1 MFNRRFTPYDSLFEG
16 QRTFSKSLLLLGA
29 ALMALAALIFMF
41 PELIA
46 FLFAGFILFAGVSI
60 LLAGA
65 RAYRSKQWTAESPLP
80 YASFEERRTP
90 RYRRTFTYIV
100 R

>member
-1 MFNRRFTPYDSLFEG
+1 MFNRRFNPYDS
-16 QRTFSKSLLLLGA
+16 
-29 ALMALAALIFMF
+29 
-41 PELIA
+41 LIA

-60 LLAGA
+60 LIAGA
-65 RAYRSKQWTAESPLP
+65 RAYRSKQSAAESPLP
-80 YASFEERRTP
+80 YATFEESRTP